1 MPLPPLVYKPS
12 ASASPSSPAVPTGL
26 SDHRASPRGPSNLSS
41 GLSRG
46 ASSSRPP
53 RAPPTHHISRASWP
67 LEPPGPNPPAPSTPV
82 NHLSPQTSCP
92 LTLHCHRPRPMPQD
106 LQGTGPTITLLIEA
120 LHALNANCPI
130 SFFTA
135 LQEKE
140 LRAVI
145 AIRKFRMACPRIILL
160 TYKTVHPQEP
170 ETNPYQLPTGTQYFL
185 RGQSSAAQDAESSE
199 IDCFTFSFS
208 SQLVKSSTQS
218 HDGRS
223 PKAALGSSE
232 LPSRTEPSGL
242 ALSLK
247 TYPRSPLGPTPP
259 SKHAP
264 EFKPSESA
272 RPAFLASLPLASSSA
287 PHKQPPSFQ
296 PLLKPRLRHVPKAR
310 SASRSSSQAPS
321 IASSAS
327 LNPTIKALL
336 KSGSP
341 LSKGTMTVS
350 INLIDSMEKNPF
362 STTLCLASGSGEGK
376 TASQQAGLAQLIKP
390 RTESTGT
397 MSSVIELAKRR
408 LSFLSGI
415 SGPHSH
421 HMRESTVYYLKQDAE
436 PVSDR
441 PEFTK
446 LSANMNASDSS
457 PSVVASILH
466 TDQLDWAHCQFGLV
480 DQLIEQHVRP
490 SLLFKDLPTFPQNPR
505 LFIPGSSGL
514 AAAHAIGIA
523 HMKHHQAR
531 KSGDLIQLQSPARES
546 GCTGLSLPDWKYG
559 LGDILGALGFLLAA
573 VAERLIK
580 VLLWLRANN
589 LASLNQLL
597 APSGLRSCT
606 AIRTDS
612 PPTPRTGIVFFRRPK
627 TVWLPERLCLVKS
640 RANGPLWHHYV
651 SIFARCNKRPL
662 RPAPRSAIGLR
673 TPIRLS
679 MYSTIRYRTTRIE
692 CPISQAPRLVEPGPG
707 VMAGGSHIHLKYEVR
722 LIISINNQD
731 FGSEYAN
738 WVGNFTDL
746 TRHNNAAR
754 RILEDR
760 IGGEMRSVWTRA
772 SGTLAWSLRP
782 HSVKGDFKTHGEG
795 NTIWS
800 YTPTGWKP
808 ARLSTGQHLE
818 WDHRERDVIH
828 LPTHL
833 RPGPP
838 LRLELRLSFGSFQI
852 VNLLFD
858 EWLGFKIALHVAAV
872 AASVDTTSSAT
883 QLQSM
888 GSESLMYLTEASSQ
902 SSHFQGFAAP
912 ANNELA
918 SLVMTNA
925 AMDNSDVAHPG
936 TYNFLFLPN
945 TSQAFAIAQTQAQ
958 GHNGCIDSPD
968 ASMDQ
973 TVMFNSLSGASN
985 SLYNTNNQ
993 SLGGAPPG
1001 RVEVYRTS
1009 LCARFHPLFPQRG
1022 SQQSGGWW

>member
-287 PHKQPPSFQ
+287 PQKQPPSFQ

-341 LSKGTMTVS
+341 SSKGTMTVL

-514 AAAHAIGIA
+514 AAAHASA
-523 HMKHHQAR
+523 LKTPVP
-531 KSGDLIQLQSPARES
+531 SP
-546 GCTGLSLPDWKYG
+546 LSDP
-559 LGDILGALGFLLAA
+559 
-573 VAERLIK
+573 
-580 VLLWLRANN
+580 
-589 LASLNQLL
+589 
-597 APSGLRSCT
+597 
-606 AIRTDS
+606 
-612 PPTPRTGIVFFRRPK
+612 
-627 TVWLPERLCLVKS
+627 
-640 RANGPLWHHYV
+640 
-651 SIFARCNKRPL
+651 
-662 RPAPRSAIGLR
+662 RPAC
-673 TPIRLS
+673 
-679 MYSTIRYRTTRIE
+679 STV
-692 CPISQAPRLVEPGPG
+692 CA
-707 VMAGGSHIHLKYEVR
+707 
-722 LIISINNQD
+722 
-731 FGSEYAN
+731 
-738 WVGNFTDL
+738 
-746 TRHNNAAR
+746 
-754 RILEDR
+754 
-760 IGGEMRSVWTRA
+760 
-772 SGTLAWSLRP
+772 
-782 HSVKGDFKTHGEG
+782 
-795 NTIWS
+795 
-800 YTPTGWKP
+800 
-808 ARLSTGQHLE
+808 
-818 WDHRERDVIH
+818 
-828 LPTHL
+828 
-833 RPGPP
+833 
-838 LRLELRLSFGSFQI
+838 
-852 VNLLFD
+852 
-858 EWLGFKIALHVAAV
+858 
-872 AASVDTTSSAT
+872 
-883 QLQSM
+883 
-888 GSESLMYLTEASSQ
+888 
-902 SSHFQGFAAP
+902 
-912 ANNELA
+912 
-918 SLVMTNA
+918 
-925 AMDNSDVAHPG
+925 
-936 TYNFLFLPN
+936 
-945 TSQAFAIAQTQAQ
+945 
-958 GHNGCIDSPD
+958 
-968 ASMDQ
+968 
-973 TVMFNSLSGASN
+973 
-985 SLYNTNNQ
+985 
-993 SLGGAPPG
+993 PG
-1001 RVEVYRTS
+1001 RVGGVHRYCQPRPHHQVTAKSLLRSVPPTQKLSPELRTCRS
-1009 LCARFHPLFPQRG
+1009 SKTISPQ
-1022 SQQSGGWW
+1022 